1 MARHQSISLSQRQRL
16 QLNSG
21 LQTAIALLRMDA
33 GGLTRFLEEQA
44 ERNGFLAVTAP
55 PVDPAAWTPRW
66 TSAFH
71 NQPSDLPNHAQPDY
85 SRPEHARPNQAHPDL
100 ARPDLARP
108 DTAQPGPSLMAHVLS
123 QIETITRS
131 ERERSI
137 ALVLA
142 EAIEPSGWMGNPLA
156 DVAAQARCS
165 TADAEAVLMRLQRM
179 EPTGLFARSLAEC
192 LTLQAAEAGHL
203 DAVMTGMLANLD
215 LLAEGRTARLAD
227 ICGVPEADILSR
239 LRVIR
244 SFDPKPGAQ
253 FEPGT
258 VDTREPDLTVTRGG
272 QGWLVALNRS
282 ALPALSVHRPGTR
295 PEAPEERAALA
306 QALGLCR
313 MVHQRNATLLRVA
326 REVITRQQAVLDG
339 GLGALQPLGMAE
351 VAEAVGLHESTVS
364 RAVAGVALA
373 TPRGTWALRSLFG
386 PRVGD
391 TSAAAI
397 RAEIARLVAGEDV
410 AAPLT
415 DQALT
420 HALAAAGRAVAR
432 RTVAKYRVQL
442 RIPTA
447 GQRRHS
453 RRR

>member
-16 QLNSG
+16 QLNTG

-44 ERNGFLAVTAP
+44 ERNSYLAVEAP
-55 PVDPAAWTPRW
+55 PVDPSVWTPRW
-66 TSAFH
+66 NSAFH
-71 NQPSDLPNHAQPDY
+71 GAGAEL
-85 SRPEHARPNQAHPDL
+85 
-100 ARPDLARP
+100 P
-108 DTAQPGPSLMAHVLS
+108 DTAQPGPSLMAHVLG
-123 QIETITRS
+123 QIETVTRS
-131 ERERSI
+131 ERERAI

-142 EAIEPSGWMGNPLA
+142 EAIEPSGWLGRPLREL
-156 DVAAQARCS
+156 AAEARCS
-165 TADAEAVLMRLQRM
+165 LGDAEAVLQRLQRM

-192 LTLQAAEAGHL
+192 LALQAAEAERL
-203 DAVMTGMLANLD
+203 DAVMATILDNLD
-215 LLAEGRTARLAD
+215 LLAAGRTARLAEM
-227 ICGVPEADILSR
+227 CGVAETDILSR

-258 VDTREPDLTVTRGG
+258 VDAREPDLTVSRGA
-272 QGWLVALNRS
+272 QGWQVVLNRS
-282 ALPALSVHRPGTR
+282 SLPAVSVRRPGSR
-295 PEAPEERAALA
+295 PAVAEERAALA
-306 QALGLCR
+306 EALGLRR
-313 MVHQRNATLLRVA
+313 MLEQRNATLLRVA
-326 REVITRQQAVLDG
+326 QEIVSRQQAALDS

-351 VAEAVGLHESTVS
+351 VAEAVGLHESTIS
-364 RAVAGVALA
+364 RAVAGVAVA

-397 RAEIARLVAGEDV
+397 RAEIARLVAAEDPC
-410 AAPLT
+410 APLS
-415 DQALT
+415 DLALT
-420 HALAAAGRAVAR
+420 EALAASGRAVAR
-432 RTVAKYRVQL
+432 RTVAKYRAQL

-447 GQRRHS
+447 GQRRRN

>member
-1 MARHQSISLSQRQRL
+1 MARRQSIGLTQSQRL
-16 QLNSG
+16 QLNTG

-44 ERNGFLAVTAP
+44 ERNGYLAVEAP

-71 NQPSDLPNHAQPDY
+71 GQTA
-85 SRPEHARPNQAHPDL
+85 EM
-100 ARPDLARP
+100 P

-123 QIETITRS
+123 QIETVTRS

-142 EAIEPSGWMGNPLA
+142 EALEPSGWLGRPVPELA
-156 DVAAQARCS
+156 VEARCS
-165 TADAEAVLMRLQRM
+165 VGDAEAVLMRLQRM

-192 LTLQAAEAGHL
+192 LRLQAVEADRL
-203 DAVMTGMLANLD
+203 DAVMTVILDHLD
-215 LLAEGRTARLAD
+215 LLAEGRIAQIAQMASAT
-227 ICGVPEADILSR
+227 EADILAR

-258 VDTREPDLTVTRGG
+258 VDAREPDLTVARVG
-272 QGWLVALNRS
+272 QGWQVALNRS
-282 ALPALSVHRPGTR
+282 ALPAVSVRRPGSR
-295 PEAPEERAALA
+295 PEGAEERAALA
-306 QALGLCR
+306 EALGLRR
-313 MVHQRNATLLRVA
+313 MLERRNATLLRVA
-326 REVITRQQAVLDG
+326 QEVISRQQDVLDA

-351 VAEAVGLHESTVS
+351 VAETMGLHESTIS
-364 RAVAGVALA
+364 RAVAGVSLA

-397 RAEIARLVAGEDV
+397 RADIARLVAAEDPGTPLSDL
-410 AAPLT
+410 ALT
-415 DQALT
+415 D
-420 HALAAAGRAVAR
+420 ALAASGRPVAR
-432 RTVAKYRVQL
+432 RTVAKYRAQL

-447 GQRRHS
+447 GQRRRS